1 MLSINTNLPSIIAQ
15 NSLKKSTLKLN
26 TAIERMTTGYKINGA
41 KDNAAN
47 YSITTNMTTKIGA
60 YQIAEDSCA
69 MGLDLITTA
78 DESLSLISGH
88 VSRIRD
94 LAMQAANGTYGNQSL
109 NAINAE
115 VNARVDE
122 MLRLFNTTEY
132 NGMKLFGEVSEYG
145 FMEEVVKRD
154 TTNMT
159 ALADVAESTAITT
172 GRYSIS
178 TPEELAKLASM
189 TNNGKVNG
197 GEFVLANDIDL
208 SKYSTGEGWIS
219 IGNHSNPFI
228 GKFDGNGYIIDHLYI
243 NKEEIDIGL
252 FGYVEDAEINNLGV
266 ENVNIKSGDCVGTL
280 VGFLRAGSITNCY
293 STGTIKA
300 ADTIGGLVGVAGDAT
315 ISKSYSAVNV
325 FSSYARVGGL
335 IGEVGPSTIT
345 NCFST
350 GNVEG
355 DGLVGGLIGAAG
367 TGIISNC
374 YATGNVTGSEAV
386 GGFIALSSRSNIT
399 NCYSTGNVTAN
410 KDYDSFIQDCSS
422 GTIVS
427 SGAIANGD
435 EVPYFY
441 TVDNFKPASALVFQ
455 VGINGNDSS
464 QIHADTSFLLNNILA
479 LRTGNLNHIDNL
491 LNVISAKQTEYG
503 AAQNRLESALDEIST
518 QYENLVSSR
527 STLRDADIAEVS
539 SEYIRQQ
546 ILQQASATLLST
558 ANQTPALALQ
568 LL

>member
-15 NSLKKSTLKLN
+15 NSLKQSTLKLN
-26 TAIERMTTGYKINGA
+26 TAIERMTTGYKINGV

-47 YSITTNMTTKIGA
+47 YSIATNMTTKIGA
-60 YQIAEDSCA
+60 YQIAEDNCA

-132 NGMKLFGEVSEYG
+132 NRMKLFGEVSEYG

-159 ALADVAESTAITT
+159 ALADVAESTAITSGT
-172 GRYSIS
+172 YSIS

-208 SKYSTGEGWIS
+208 SKYSTGEGWIP
-219 IGNHSNPFI
+219 IGDNNRFI
-228 GKFDGNGYIIDHLYI
+228 GKFDGNGYIIDNLYI
-243 NKEEIDIGL
+243 NKEYIDMGL
-252 FGYVEDAEINNLGV
+252 FGFVEDAEINNLGV

-280 VGFLRAGSITNCY
+280 VGFLRAGSVTNCY

-300 ADTIGGLVGVAGDAT
+300 INTIGGLVGAAVDAT
-315 ISKSYSAVNV
+315 ISNSYSAVNV
-325 FSSYARVGGL
+325 FSTAGRVGGL
-335 IGEVGPSTIT
+335 IGEVGSSTIT
-345 NCFST
+345 NCFSI

-355 DGLVGGLIGAAG
+355 DGLVGGLMGAAG
-367 TGIISNC
+367 EATISNC
-374 YATGNVTGSEAV
+374 YATGNVAGSESV
-386 GGFIALSSRSNIT
+386 GGFIAVTARSNIT

-410 KDYDSFIQDCSS
+410 QDYDSFIYNRSG

-441 TVDNFKPASALVFQ
+441 TVDNFKPASALAFQ

-464 QIHADTSFLLNNILA
+464 QIHADTSFLLNNIMA

-503 AAQNRLESALDEIST
+503 AIQNRLESALDEIST
-518 QYENLVSSR
+518 QYDNLVSSR
-527 STLRDADIAEVS
+527 STLRDADIAKVS